1 MGQTIKDG
9 DPARYTAI
17 CGDLKAGKSVAATQR
32 DNRAGSEAVA
42 RIKEELLAS
51 GDLKD
56 WKRRTA
62 GKAAGIVGKLLEK
75 LDREADTMKVR
86 DIPLAA
92 AVLIDKATQLTGAP
106 SAIVEHRHT
115 LGEGMAGWV
124 GNRTENAAQSST
136 KPANVVEIGG
146 KADNVGEMEARKP
159 PAKD

>member
-1 MGQTIKDG
+1 MSQTIKDT

-17 CGDLKAGKSVAATQR
+17 CKDLQSGKSLAATQR
-32 DNRAGSEAVA
+32 DNLAGSESVS
-42 RIKEELLAS
+42 RIKEELIAS

-62 GKAAGIVGKLLEK
+62 GRAAQIVGKLLEK

-106 SAIVEHRHT
+106 STIVEHRHT

-124 GNRTENAAQSST
+124 GNREENTAHSST
-136 KPANVVEIGG
+136 KPADVVEIGG
-146 KADNVGEMEARKP
+146 KADSIDEMEARKP